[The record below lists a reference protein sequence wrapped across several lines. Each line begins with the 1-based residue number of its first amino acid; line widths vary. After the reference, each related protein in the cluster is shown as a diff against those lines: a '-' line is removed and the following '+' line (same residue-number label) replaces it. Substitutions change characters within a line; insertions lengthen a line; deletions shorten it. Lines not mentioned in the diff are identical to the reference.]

1 MHPYHIYISGVGGQG
16 IIKTSV
22 IMGEAAMKRGLP
34 VVVGEIHGMSQR
46 GGEVSTQMKIGVS
59 HSPLIEEGNADLS

>member
-22 IMGEAAMKRGLP
+22 IMGEAAMKKGYQWLLAKSMACP
-34 VVVGEIHGMSQR
+34 R
-46 GGEVSTQMKIGVS
+46 GGVWY
-59 HSPLIEEGNADLS
+59 PPR